1 MIKTKIEWSDSTWS
15 PVTGCYHPCPY
26 CYARST
32 ANRFKGCDC
41 AAGGETDE
49 NVVYLKERLTVTS
62 KDGVVR
68 NAAYPFGFTPTFHEY
83 RLNDPLTKGF
93 GKTIFVCSMAD
104 LFGDWVP
111 DEWIKKVFDACKAA
125 SGHRYL
131 FLTKNPARYIR
142 LYEAGLLPA
151 GDEFWYPDIIK
162 AFRMFWDRPL
172 YYKED
177 PAEPATMIFD
187 TGEMDGTVDTTPLF
201 TTPLL
206 RAAGVTLKLYAR
218 TKTEMETAKLYI
230 LSSLGFAVTE
240 TLLPVLERDIDY
252 RAHVYVR
259 GGYCECGRLRERR
272 HGTGGVH
279 KRKRCVR

>member
-15 PVTGCYHPCPY
+15 PVTGCYHTCPY

-49 NVVYLKERLTVTS
+49 NVVYLEERLTVTS
-62 KDGVVR
+62 KDGVTR

-125 SGHRYL
+125 PGHRYL
-131 FLTKNPARYIR
+131 FLTKNPQRYID
-142 LYEAGLLPA
+142 LYNAGILPD
-151 GDEFWYPDIIK
+151 GDEFWYGSTATTADVPVFWSEKHHTFVSVEPILGPFNSEDGLKTMGNTDWFIIGAETGNRKDKVVPKREWIEGIVDYAK
-162 AFRMFWDRPL
+162 ATGKPVFMKDSLKPIWGGDLITEFPW
-172 YYKED
+172 E
-177 PAEPATMIFD
+177 AE
-187 TGEMDGTVDTTPLF
+187 E
-201 TTPLL
+201 
-206 RAAGVTLKLYAR
+206 
-218 TKTEMETAKLYI
+218 
-230 LSSLGFAVTE
+230 
-240 TLLPVLERDIDY
+240 
-252 RAHVYVR
+252 
-259 GGYCECGRLRERR
+259 
-272 HGTGGVH
+272 
-279 KRKRCVR
+279 